1 MDVWS
6 AGCIYYIMLCAAPP
20 FWAEDGSMEGL
31 VSKIKTGAFE
41 FFSPEWDAI
50 SDDSKDFICQCLQVD
65 VTKCCLSLSRARTH
79 TRTHTHTHTHTQTL
93 SHTAGGRDE
102 ACDCNRLDETQDLQ

>member
-65 VTKCCLSLSRARTH
+65 VTKCCLSLSRARAH
-79 TRTHTHTHTHTQTL
+79 TRTHTHTHTQTL